1 MQQVFIGRQPIL
13 DIDGQLYGYELLCRD
28 QEGNIAIAGQGD
40 LESTRLLV
48 DSIFNIGVERLAKST
63 RAFINVTRSL
73 LLNDLLDALP
83 SDNIVLEVLETADVD
98 TAFLDRLSKLR
109 GKGFTIALDDFVLCE
124 ERLGLLGVADIVKLD
139 IRSLDDAALKRHADT
154 MKRANLTLLAE
165 KVETREEYAKVRA
178 LGFDLF
184 QGYYFAR
191 PELYAARSLRPSRL
205 ALLELIARISEPDV
219 SISEL
224 AQLIRNDVAM
234 SVAVLRSANA
244 AVTGLKSR
252 VESID
257 RAVVTLGLRTIQN
270 WAGLIALARLNSHTT
285 ELLTVVLVRARACE
299 LLGAAVG
306 RQNPAAYFTVG
317 LFSLLDVMMETPMDE
332 LLEKLPLSED
342 IKIALNGRNGD
353 LGAALKCVI
362 AMELGD
368 TAGVPFGRL
377 EFARTS
383 VCYQQAIE
391 WADEL
396 AMLAT

>member
-1 MQQVFIGRQPIL
+1 
-13 DIDGQLYGYELLCRD
+13 
-28 QEGNIAIAGQGD
+28 
-40 LESTRLLV
+40 
-48 DSIFNIGVERLAKST
+48 
-63 RAFINVTRSL
+63 
-73 LLNDLLDALP
+73 
-83 SDNIVLEVLETADVD
+83 
-98 TAFLDRLSKLR
+98 
-109 GKGFTIALDDFVLCE
+109 
-124 ERLGLLGVADIVKLD
+124 
-139 IRSLDDAALKRHADT
+139 

-165 KVETREEYAKVRA
+165 KVETREEYAKLRA

-191 PELYAARSLRPSRL
+191 PELYTARTLRPSRL

-224 AQLIRNDVAM
+224 AQVIRNDVAM

-270 WAGLIALARLNSHTT
+270 WAGIIALARLNSQPA
-285 ELLTVVLVRARACE
+285 ELLTVVLVRARVCE
-299 LLGAAVG
+299 LLGAALG

-332 LLEKLPLSED
+332 LLEKLPLSEE
-342 IKIALNGRNGD
+342 IKTALRAQEGE
-353 LGAALKCVI
+353 LGAALRCAI
-362 AMELGD
+362 AMESGGKN
-368 TAGVPFGRL
+368 GVHFGPV
-377 EFARTS
+377 EFTHAS
-383 VCYQQAIE
+383 ACYQQAIE
-391 WADEL
+391 WADDL